1 MIPLLLVAFFLEVGL
16 ALVLVP
22 WSSYWDRNYFIEALP
37 FLEAAMTNNFVR
49 GAVSGLGVI
58 NVYAGV
64 AELVSLFAA
73 QRRGEHIL
81 TIGRP
86 SAE

>member
-1 MIPLLLVAFFLEVGL
+1 
-16 ALVLVP
+16 
-22 WSSYWDRNYFIEALP
+22 
-37 FLEAAMTNNFVR
+37 MTNNFVR

-64 AELVSLFAA
+64 AELVGLFAA